1 MRDWLS
7 HRAGATP
14 GSTAVI
20 DTATEQ
26 RRSFADLDR
35 AVDRTASYLAA
46 LDVDDGDHVGIV
58 VEDRMET
65 IRLLWAT
72 MRIGAVSVL
81 LRPEWDAEALS
92 GHAEETDLT
101 AVVCGDATES
111 TATAIADT
119 PIVTID
125 DPESDDVERLSD
137 RESISIAPS
146 TWTRSDPATIVF
158 TAGTTGDPRPVV
170 LEMGNHLTNAT
181 DAAFRF
187 GMLPTD
193 RWLSCQPIHHVNGLA
208 TVFRATLFG
217 GTIVLQE
224 ESTPGPLADTLD
236 AHDVTCL
243 TASPS
248 TVSKMLEA
256 RGMLTDSL
264 RAVVVTSAPVPPALL
279 DRCRGYSI
287 PAFAAYSLTEA
298 AGLVTAVGPG
308 TGEASGS
315 VGTPLFRMEVTVVDT
330 DGTPASQGQTGELV
344 VSGPSVTPGYYDSDV
359 GGPAGRN
366 GHGVA
371 TGDIGFREDG
381 RIHVLSRRADRI
393 LVGGETVRA
402 ADVRDVVCEHEGVAD
417 AAVVGVPDTE
427 WGERPGVLV
436 VRSDP
441 DLDAETLQDHCQ
453 ARLAT
458 FVVPEQFTFTTE
470 LPRTPSGDVDRRAVR
485 KHLLDREH
493 TDSAESVRSD
503 GQSSPDASSDE
514 QSSNVNSEQQS
525 STDVNSGEH
534 DDA

>member
-7 HRAGATP
+7 HRADATP

-20 DTATEQ
+20 DAATEQ

-35 AVDRTASYLAA
+35 AVDQTASYLAA

-58 VEDRMET
+58 VEDRMAT

-72 MRIGAVSVL
+72 MRLGAVSVL
-81 LRPEWDAEALS
+81 LRPEWDAELLAN
-92 GHAEETDLT
+92 HAEETDLT
-101 AVVCGDATES
+101 VVVCEDATES
-111 TATAIADT
+111 TATAIVDT
-119 PIVTID
+119 PIVTIGD
-125 DPESDDVERLSD
+125 AESDDVEGLSD
-137 RESISIAPS
+137 RDSISIAPS

-181 DAAFRF
+181 DTAFRF

-193 RWLSCQPIHHVNGLA
+193 RWLSCHPIHHVNGLA
-208 TVFRATLFG
+208 TVLRATLFG
-217 GTIVLQE
+217 AAIVLQE

-236 AHDVTCL
+236 AHGVTCL
-243 TASPS
+243 MASPS
-248 TVSKMLEA
+248 EVSEMLGA
-256 RGMLTDSL
+256 RGMLADSL
-264 RAVVVTSAPVPPALL
+264 RAVVVTGAPASPALL

-298 AGLVTAVGPG
+298 AGLVTAVGSG
-308 TGEASGS
+308 TGETSDS
-315 VGTPLFRMEVTVVDT
+315 VGDPLFRMDVTVVDE

-381 RIHVLSRRADRI
+381 HVHLLSRRADRI
-393 LVGGETVRA
+393 LVGSEPVRA
-402 ADVRDVVCEHEGVAD
+402 ADVRDVVCEHEDVAD

-436 VRSDP
+436 VREDSE
-441 DLDAETLQDHCQ
+441 LDAETLREHCR

-458 FVVPEQFTFTTE
+458 FVVPEQFTFATE

-485 KHLLDREH
+485 EQLLDRENVEA
-493 TDSAESVRSD
+493 TESVH
-503 GQSSPDASSDE
+503 SDE
-514 QSSNVNSEQQS
+514 QSSADTNSEQS
-525 STDVNSGEH
+525 SIDSNPEQH
-534 DDA
+534 DGA